1 MFRSLLVP
9 LDGSAFAEQALSAA
23 GAIAKRSGAS
33 IRLVR
38 VHLPIAY
45 GDLASVERWEKDLRR
60 SEREY
65 LARTAAWFGERF
77 GVPVTTALLE
87 DPIAP
92 AICQN
97 ARECETDLIVMS
109 THGRTGV
116 SRAWLGS
123 VADGV
128 ARHATVPVLMMR
140 PESGAYEAET
150 NADGTIRVG
159 RALVPLDGSLLAEE
173 ILQHAI
179 KLATVFG
186 SAVTLVRIVEP
197 VQAQSADYP
206 LPYPI
211 PVGVT
216 DPEATDRRLAQARE
230 YLTGIAARIR
240 EQHPLDVA
248 IDVRVS
254 ERVAP
259 AILEAADESAAAL
272 VAMASHG
279 RGASRLLVGSVADK
293 MLRGAPRAVLLFR
306 PSQD

>member
-9 LDGSAFAEQALSAA
+9 LDGSAFAEQALSTA

-38 VHLPIAY
+38 VHVPIAY
-45 GDLASVERWEKDLRR
+45 GDLASVDRWEKELRR

-77 GVPVTTALLE
+77 KVPATTSLLE

-92 AICQN
+92 AICQG
-97 ARECETDLIVMS
+97 ARRADLIVMS

-140 PESGAYEAET
+140 PESEIDESEG
-150 NADGTIRVG
+150 NADGTISIK
-159 RALVPLDGSLLAEE
+159 RALVPLDGSLLAEGIME
-173 ILQHAI
+173 HAI
-179 KLATVFG
+179 KLAATFG
-186 SAVTLVRIVEP
+186 SSVTLVRVVEP
-197 VQAQSADYP
+197 VQMRSADYP

-211 PVGVT
+211 PLGVT
-216 DPEATDRRLAQARE
+216 DPEATDRLVAQAND
-230 YLTGIAARIR
+230 YLTGVAARVR
-240 EQHPLDVA
+240 GQHPLEVA

-259 AILEAADESAAAL
+259 AILEAADERGADL

-293 MLRGAPRAVLLFR
+293 ILRGAPRAVLLFR